1 MSSWDLQVSEPG
13 KQLHLAP
20 IVQELR
26 RGADP
31 ACIYS
36 IAFSRGERPQWL
48 ALSSD
53 KGTVHVFS
61 LDQRQPAP
69 AVRNAPSDA
78 ASGQRN
84 PVSPLSFV
92 SVSLQTAWLPV
103 LNLHTLRVPAD
114 LTSELPSCA
123 GFCLNKSQ
131 MQPVRIPASS
141 QEVWTPAVS

>member
-1 MSSWDLQVSEPG
+1 M
-13 KQLHLAP
+13 
-20 IVQELR
+20 QELR

-69 AVRNAPSDA
+69 AVKNSSSDA

-92 SVSLQTAWLPV
+92 SVSLQA
-103 LNLHTLRVPAD
+103 A
-114 LTSELPSCA
+114 
-123 GFCLNKSQ
+123 
-131 MQPVRIPASS
+131 
-141 QEVWTPAVS
+141 